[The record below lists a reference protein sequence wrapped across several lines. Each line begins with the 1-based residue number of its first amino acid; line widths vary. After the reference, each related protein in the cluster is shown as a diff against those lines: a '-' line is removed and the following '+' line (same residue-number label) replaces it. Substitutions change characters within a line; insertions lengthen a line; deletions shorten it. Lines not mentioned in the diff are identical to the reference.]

1 MVDPYKIWW
10 IFKRPATPRNGSN
23 RLGSNWEIDALR
35 VFISVLRLL
44 RHIAAQLKI
53 LSWTW
58 WIDWDH
64 NNWHKLHRWQACL
77 FDVHLLG
84 KYLRYK
90 STLSNCEL
98 RSRETL
104 EFEWSWWN
112 LMHFRHVQT
121 IKSHQSHH
129 QLLGVYPNSPNTFSG
144 SMSQQ
149 CVCVDFVMAHL
160 DWSKSTDAI
169 HLGGSK
175 PVRSKAFESIRRHK
189 ALKNI

>member
-1 MVDPYKIWW
+1 MAAIAPCMFWSREWSPATRMVDPYKIWW
-10 IFKRPATPRNGSN
+10 IFKRPATPRNGSH

-90 STLSNCEL
+90 ALCRTVNWDPEKH
-98 RSRETL
+98 
-104 EFEWSWWN
+104 WN
-112 LMHFRHVQT
+112 LNDLGEIWCISDMFRPSNHISHITNYWESIPTVPTHLAAQCLSSVCVCGFCDGSLRLVQV
-121 IKSHQSHH
+121 HRC
-129 QLLGVYPNSPNTFSG
+129 NSPWR
-144 SMSQQ
+144 
-149 CVCVDFVMAHL
+149 V
-160 DWSKSTDAI
+160 
-169 HLGGSK
+169 
-175 PVRSKAFESIRRHK
+175 
-189 ALKNI
+189 